1 MHFTA
6 SSIAL
11 LAVAAGVQAG
21 SHKQA
26 EPPVNQKEGGAAV
39 GTAGTAA
46 GTAVQTGTHPIV
58 TGSGSSNGTSGN
70 NGTASTIPVSVPTGS
85 SGSSGSG
92 SSGSGSSGSGSSGSG
107 SSGSSGSAGA
117 GSGTASNTP
126 SSPSSTGFTPSNAGA
141 NVYPMGAAGALVGGA
156 VYGLMLLA

>member
-85 SGSSGSG
+85 SGSSGS
-92 SSGSGSSGSGSSGSG
+92 
-107 SSGSSGSAGA
+107 SGSAGA

-126 SSPSSTGFTPSNAGA
+126 SSPSSTGFIPSNAGA

>member
-11 LAVAAGVQAG
+11 LAVAAGVQAS
-21 SHKQA
+21 SHKRA
-26 EPPVNQKEGGAAV
+26 EPPIHQRQDAGAV

-58 TGSGSSNGTSGN
+58 TGSGSSNGTSGG
-70 NGTASTIPVSVPTGS
+70 NGTASTIPVSVPTGT
-85 SGSSGSG
+85 SGAGGSG
-92 SSGSGSSGSGSSGSG
+92 AGGSGAGGSGAGGSG
-107 SSGSSGSAGA
+107 AG

-126 SSPSSTGFTPSNAGA
+126 SSPSSTGFNPSNAGA
-141 NVYPMGAAGALVGGA
+141 NVAPMGAAGALVGGA

>member
-1 MHFTA
+1 MHFTV

-21 SHKQA
+21 SSHKQA

-39 GTAGTAA
+39 GTAGTAVQ
-46 GTAVQTGTHPIV
+46 GTAAQTGTHPIV
-58 TGSGSSNGTSGN
+58 TGSGSSNGTSGG
-70 NGTASTIPVSVPTGS
+70 NGTASTIPVSVPTS
-85 SGSSGSG
+85 TSGSG
-92 SSGSGSSGSGSSGSG
+92 SG
-107 SSGSSGSAGA
+107 SGSAGSA

-126 SSPSSTGFTPSNAGA
+126 ASPSSTGFTPSNAGA
-141 NVYPMGAAGALVGGA
+141 NVSPMGAAGALVGGA